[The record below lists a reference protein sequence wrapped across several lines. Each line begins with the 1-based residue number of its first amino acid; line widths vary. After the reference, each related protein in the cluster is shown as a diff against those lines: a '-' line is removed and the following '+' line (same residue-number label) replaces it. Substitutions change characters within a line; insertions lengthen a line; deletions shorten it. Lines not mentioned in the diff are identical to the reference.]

1 MPIEILLAE
10 DDPGDACL
18 MREAIAQSPLQTRL
32 SIVGDG
38 VELMQYL
45 HQEGE
50 HVAAR
55 RPDLILLDLNMP
67 RMNGAEALAE
77 IKRDPLF
84 RAIPVIVL
92 TTSTSRDDV
101 ARSYELSANCF
112 IAKPADLHM
121 FFDVVRLIER
131 FWFEAVTLP

>member
-1 MPIEILLAE
+1 MSIEILLAE
-10 DDPGDACL
+10 DDPADVCL
-18 MREAIAQSPLQTRL
+18 MREALAQSALDMQL
-32 SIVGDG
+32 SVVRDG

-45 HQEGE
+45 RRQGDHLT
-50 HVAAR
+50 AK

-67 RMNGAEALAE
+67 RMSGVEALAE
-77 IKRDPLF
+77 IKRDVLL

-101 ARSYELSANCF
+101 ARSYDLSANCF
-112 IAKPADLHM
+112 IAKPADLHT
-121 FFDVVRLIER
+121 FFELVRLIER

>member
-1 MPIEILLAE
+1 MPIELLLAE
-10 DDPGDACL
+10 DDPADVCL
-18 MREAIAQSPLQTRL
+18 MQEALAQSKLGTRL
-32 SIVGDG
+32 NVVRDG

-45 HQEGE
+45 HQQGE
-50 HVAAR
+50 HSAAK
-55 RPDLILLDLNMP
+55 RPDVILLDLNMP
-67 RMNGAEALAE
+67 RKSGAEALAE
-77 IKRDPLF
+77 IKRDPSF

-92 TTSTSRDDV
+92 TTSTSRDEI

-112 IAKPADLHM
+112 ITKPADLHL